1 MLQHDFY
8 QQKIVNRI
16 FSMYNVLTYNVIVEI
31 LDCNT
36 NFHVPMKVRRLYSD
50 VLQLASY
57 LKLYRA
63 FRKTLLNMMIDFM

>member
-36 NFHVPMKVRRLYSD
+36 NFHVTMKV
-50 VLQLASY
+50 
-57 LKLYRA
+57 